1 MESNCKAL
9 FLDLDGTLLNDQKE
23 ITPGNRAAIEKAL
36 AAGHRVVITTGRP
49 LVSAI
54 EQARRLE
61 LTSPGCYLI
70 AFNGGILYDTGAQ
83 KVLFEETVPLELVR
97 AIFAEANRREL
108 HIQTYDESRVLVEP
122 RCDDAAIRRYCSNIL
137 MEHTVIPSVDA
148 LTREPAKMLVIDY
161 QNKEPLIAFR
171 DWVLERYGEQLDSF
185 FSCEE
190 YLEIIPRGLSKGNA
204 LLQLAQRLGIPRE
217 HTVSAGDAANDL
229 SMLRAAGVGVA
240 MCNGTDEAKAA
251 ADVVTTRDNNHDGIA
266 EVVEKYLFDS
276 CEMC

>member
-1 MESNCKAL
+1 MEGKCKAL

-23 ITPGNRAAIEKAL
+23 ITPGNRTAIEKAL

-54 EQARRLE
+54 EQARRLG
-61 LTSPGCYLI
+61 LTAPGCYLI
-70 AFNGGILYDTGAQ
+70 AFNGGILYDMGTQ
-83 KVLFEETVPLELVR
+83 KVLFKETVPLDLVR
-97 AIFAEANRREL
+97 PIFAEAERRGL
-108 HIQTYDESRVLVEP
+108 HIQTYDEERVLVEP
-122 RCDDAAIRRYCSNIL
+122 RCDSENVRRYCSIIL
-137 MEHTVIPSVDA
+137 MEYAVIPSVDA
-148 LTREPAKMLVIDY
+148 LTREPAKMLVIDFEH
-161 QNKEPLIAFR
+161 KEPLIAFR
-171 DWVLERYGEQLDSF
+171 DWVLEHYGERLDSF
-185 FSCEE
+185 FSCEQ
-190 YLEIIPRGLSKGNA
+190 YLEIIPRGLSKGSA

-217 HTVSAGDAANDL
+217 NTVSAGDAANDL

-266 EVVEKYLFDS
+266 EVIEKYLFDL

>member
-61 LTSPGCYLI
+61 LTAPGCYLI
-70 AFNGGILYDTGAQ
+70 AFNGGILYDMGER

-122 RCDDAAIRRYCSNIL
+122 RCDDGAIRRYCSNIL
-137 MEHTVIPSVDA
+137 MEYAVIPAVDT

-161 QNKEPLIAFR
+161 RHKEPLIAFR
-171 DWVLERYGEQLDSF
+171 DWVLEQYGDQLDSF

-217 HTVSAGDAANDL
+217 NTVSAGDAANDL

-240 MCNGTDEAKAA
+240 MCNGTDEAKEA
-251 ADVVTTRDNNHDGIA
+251 ADAVTTRDNNHDGIA
-266 EVVEKYLFDS
+266 EVIEKYLFDS
-276 CEMC
+276 